1 MDTIKTAF
9 DKNKKSTLERFG
21 SGLRL
26 MLVED
31 EATTRLE
38 LSKSLAFV
46 FDEVISF
53 ENGQEALDAY
63 RLDAPDIVLT
73 DLHMPVLDG
82 ISLCEQIRA
91 IKEDQIIIVFSAY
104 DDSSHLIRLIN
115 AKVSGFISKPIQ
127 FERFWE
133 TLGHHCLQV
142 HDAKALR
149 HYRETLETRTR
160 HLSEQLHLLEE
171 QLKHQS
177 PPLEDRYQLPK
188 VAAAMNEFKAQLLQE
203 WCTYQ
208 PVVEALAQ
216 YSIAPKFFANHFG
229 TRVIDYI
236 IAAFDGRQEI
246 GQCPVMVVMLDFFHH
261 KQLQL
266 SDIYI
271 ICGSFKNITTAYLIE
286 RLGFEKEHYLLLS
299 SLFDKNFQS
308 LIRQY
313 RLMEATAK
321 PIETPQDTQPKPPI
335 PEEKH
340 PVVTRASNALTYVLD
355 HDIQELQ
362 ELESDIEDLV
372 ASLSFRKE
380 NKIEKLHK
388 IGRKFFTYSNILL
401 SYPQFN
407 ELGSYVATL
416 ADTFIQFD
424 IHEDERVMDNILVLI
439 ESFVNDL
446 VAWRYEVFERAAN
459 DPTFLNQSFH
469 SNVATIK
476 SFIAPQED
484 DGEIEFF

>member
-31 EATTRLE
+31 EATSRLE

-46 FDEVISF
+46 FDEVISC

-63 RLDAPDIVLT
+63 RLNAPDIILT
-73 DLHMPVLDG
+73 DLHMPILDG
-82 ISLCEQIRA
+82 IALCEQIRA
-91 IKEDQIIIVFSAY
+91 INEEQIIIAFSAY
-104 DDSSHLIRLIN
+104 DDASHLIRLIN
-115 AKVSGFISKPIQ
+115 TKVSGFISKPIR
-127 FERFWE
+127 FEQFWE
-133 TLGHHCLQV
+133 TLRRHCQQV
-142 HDAKALR
+142 NDAKALR
-149 HYRETLETRTR
+149 RYRDALEMRTR
-160 HLSEQLHLLEE
+160 HLSEQLALLET
-171 QLKHQS
+171 QLTHQTPS
-177 PPLEDRYQLPK
+177 PQDRYQLPK
-188 VAAAMNEFKAQLLQE
+188 VAAAIAENKDKLLHE
-203 WCTYQ
+203 WCNYHI
-208 PVVEALAQ
+208 VVEALER

-229 TRVIDYI
+229 SRVIDYI
-236 IAAFDGRQEI
+236 TAAFDGRQEL
-246 GQCPVMVVMLDFFHH
+246 GQCPVMIVMLDFFHH

-266 SDIYI
+266 TDIYM
-271 ICGSFKNITTAYLIE
+271 ICGSFKNITIAYLIE
-286 RLGFEKEHYLLLS
+286 QLGFEKAHYLLLS
-299 SLFDKNFQS
+299 SLFDRNFQAV
-308 LIRQY
+308 IRQY
-313 RLMEATAK
+313 RL
-321 PIETPQDTQPKPPI
+321 IETSAHPSPKIPVLNPATPI
-335 PEEKH
+335 DEEEPELNG
-340 PVVTRASNALTYVLD
+340 ASCALNYVLD

-372 ASLSFRKE
+372 ALLLFRKE
-380 NKIEKLHK
+380 DKKEQLQK
-388 IGRKFFTYSNILL
+388 IGRKFFTYSNILI

-416 ADTFIQFD
+416 GDTFIQFHMD
-424 IHEDERVMDNILVLI
+424 EDERVMENILVLI

-459 DPTFLNQSFH
+459 DPSFLNQSFH

-476 SFIAPQED
+476 SFIAPQES

>member
-9 DKNKKSTLERFG
+9 DKNKKGVLERFG

-53 ENGQEALDAY
+53 ENGKVALDAY
-63 RLDAPDIVLT
+63 RLEAPDIILT
-73 DLHMPVLDG
+73 DLHMPVFDG
-82 ISLCEQIRA
+82 ISLCEQIRT

-115 AKVSGFISKPIQ
+115 AKVSGFVSKPIH

-133 TLGHHCLQV
+133 TLRHHSLQV
-142 HDAKALR
+142 RDAKALR
-149 HYRETLETRTR
+149 QYRETLETRTR

-177 PPLEDRYQLPK
+177 LPLEDRYQLPN
-188 VAAAMNEFKAQLLQE
+188 VAAAISELKAELLQE

-208 PVVEALAQ
+208 PVVEALDQ

-246 GQCPVMVVMLDFFHH
+246 GQCPVMVVMLDFFRH

-266 SDIYI
+266 SDIYM

-286 RLGFEKEHYLLLS
+286 RLGFEKERYLLLS
-299 SLFDKNFQS
+299 GLFDKNFQS

-313 RLMEATAK
+313 RLMEVAAK
-321 PIETPQDTQPKPPI
+321 PIQTTPDTRPKSPI
-335 PEEKH
+335 PEEEFF
-340 PVVTRASNALTYVLD
+340 VSSASNALTYVLD

-372 ASLSFRKE
+372 SSLSFHKE
-380 NKIEKLHK
+380 NKIEQLQK
-388 IGRKFFTYSNILL
+388 IGRKFFTYSNILI

-416 ADTFIQFD
+416 ADTFIRFD
-424 IHEDERVMDNILVLI
+424 LHQDERVMDNILVLI

-459 DPTFLNQSFH
+459 DPSFLNQSFH

-476 SFIAPQED
+476 SFIAPQES
-484 DGEIEFF
+484 DGEMEFF